1 MKKLLLFSVLG
12 LSALGATTL
21 QVRAQESKL
30 AIGAKIDAFTLPNAA
45 GGQVQVGDWKGSKA
59 TVLMFIATRC
69 PISKAYDTRMKA
81 LAKNYEAKGV
91 KFYGIN
97 SNKQEDN
104 AEIVEHAKEHG
115 FSFPVLKDAGNKIAD
130 RFGAQVTP
138 EVFVIGANGN
148 LLYHGQID
156 SSREEKDVKTRPLQ
170 VALDAIVAGKSV
182 SETQTQAFGCSI
194 KRVD

>member
-1 MKKLLLFSVLG
+1 MKKLVLFSVLS
-12 LSALGATTL
+12 LAALGTTL
-21 QVRAQESKL
+21 SVRAQDSKI
-30 AIGAKIDAFTLPNAA
+30 AIGAKVDSFTLPNAS
-45 GGQVQVGDWKGSKA
+45 GGNVQVGDWKNSKA
-59 TVLMFIATRC
+59 NVLMFIATRC
-69 PISKAYDTRMKA
+69 PISKAYDKRMAA
-81 LAKNYEAKGV
+81 LAKTYEARGV

-97 SNKQEDN
+97 SNKQEDS
-104 AEIVEHAKEHG
+104 AEIVGHAKEQG

-156 SSREEKDVKTRPLQ
+156 NSREEKDVKTRPLP
-170 VALDAIVAGKSV
+170 VALDAILGGKAV
-182 SETQTQAFGCSI
+182 PEAQTQAFGCSI